1 MYVIIIMYTYCLEN
15 RTIYLVHQ
23 HVSYEYFY
31 QLTSVFYDRVILNET
46 KFETAIHTFPMII
59 PKW

>member
-15 RTIYLVHQ
+15 RTSHLVHQ

-31 QLTSVFYDRVILNET
+31 QLTSVIYDRVILNQT
-46 KFETAIHTFPMII
+46 KFAIAILTFPIII
-59 PKW
+59 PNW